1 MITDDA
7 VRRAVALVES
17 VTREFFEQIEDRV
30 RFLLR
35 NLVRA
40 CTTFDEVVALFRHG
54 FFVLLAHRA
63 AKQIGLRERVAPEFA
78 RRRHHL
84 FLVNHHAVGVGADF
98 LEQRMQILNRRDSL
112 FRFHVLGNQF
122 HRSRPIERD
131 QRDDVI
137 ELLDLELLREVG
149 HPTGLHLEKT
159 DRLAA
164 VVETKRLGII
174 ERDVF

>member
-40 CTTFDEVVALFRHG
+40 RATFDEVVALFRHG

-98 LEQRMQILNRRDSL
+98 FEQWVQILDRCDSL
-112 FRFHVLGNQF
+112 FRFHVFGNQF
-122 HRSRPIERD
+122 HRPRPIKRD
-131 QRDDVI
+131 QRDDIVK
-137 ELLDLELLREVG
+137 LLDLDLLRQVG
-149 HPTGLHLEKT
+149 HPARFHLEQT
-159 DRLAA
+159 DRFAA
-164 VVETKRLGII
+164 VVET
-174 ERDVF
+174 ERDDIVERNVF